1 MAVIIIL
8 SVVLIH
14 YRLVLDKG
22 DKMKKI
28 IYIGYYDTKNNEKEN
43 RNYVLSAV
51 NKMTYIC
58 SAINKTGNDV
68 EIVSASE
75 TKNPQSYSSKMVDVF
90 PNTKLKL
97 FKTSAYNKNRIVRVL
112 NRILF
117 FIKFSFYV
125 LNNTDKNQNVIV
137 YHSLGYAR
145 LIKRLKKIK
154 KFNLILEVEE
164 IYSDVT
170 GNNKT
175 LKTEQKLFDVAD
187 AYIFPTELLDK
198 KVNIGKKPSVI
209 IYGTYQVEEAR
220 EKKLFS
226 DEKIHCVYAGTFDPR
241 KGGAIAA
248 VKAAQYLDENHH
260 MHIIGF
266 GSEEDKI
273 NLLAEIEKVRNA
285 SKATVTYDG
294 LFSGEEYIEFIQSCD
309 IGLSTQNPDAA
320 FNDTSFPSKILSYL
334 ANGLRVVSIRI
345 PVVETS
351 KIGDMLFYYD
361 EQTPQDIA
369 KAIMSVDMKK
379 EYNSRNKISELD
391 KNFTDDIT
399 KLLN

>member
-1 MAVIIIL
+1 
-8 SVVLIH
+8 
-14 YRLVLDKG
+14 
-22 DKMKKI
+22 MKKI

-58 SAINKTGNDV
+58 SAINKTGINV
-68 EIVSASE
+68 EIISASE

-112 NRILF
+112 KRILF

-125 LNNTDKNQNVIV
+125 LNNTGKNQNVIV

-145 LIKRLKKIK
+145 LIKWLKKIK

-198 KVNIGKKPSVI
+198 KVNIGKKPSAI
-209 IYGTYQVEEAR
+209 IYGTYQVEEER
-220 EKKLFS
+220 DKKLFS

-248 VKAAQYLDENHH
+248 VKAAQYLDENYH

-273 NLLAEIEKVRNA
+273 NLLDEIEKVKKA
-285 SKATVTYDG
+285 TKATVTYDG

-309 IGLSTQNPDAA
+309 IGLSTQNPNAA

-351 KIGDMLFYYD
+351 KIGDMLFYY
-361 EQTPQDIA
+361 EKQTPQEIA

-379 EYNSRNKISELD
+379 EYNSRNRISELD
-391 KNFTDDIT
+391 KEFVKNLAT
-399 KLLN
+399 LLTN

>member
-1 MAVIIIL
+1 
-8 SVVLIH
+8 
-14 YRLVLDKG
+14 
-22 DKMKKI
+22 MKKI

-58 SAINKTGNDV
+58 SAINKTGIDV
-68 EIVSASE
+68 EIISASE

-112 NRILF
+112 KRILF

-187 AYIFPTELLDK
+187 AYIFPTELLDE
-198 KVNIGKKPSVI
+198 KVNNGKKPSAI
-209 IYGTYQVEEAR
+209 IYGTYQVEEER
-220 EKKLFS
+220 DKKLFS
-226 DEKIHCVYAGTFDPR
+226 DGKIHCVYAGTFDPR

-248 VKAAQYLDENHH
+248 VKAAQYLDENYH

-273 NLLAEIEKVRNA
+273 NLLAEIERVRKD
-285 SKATVTYDG
+285 SKSTVTYDG

-351 KIGDMLFYYD
+351 KIGDMLFYY
-361 EQTPQDIA
+361 EKQTPQEIA

-379 EYNSRNKISELD
+379 EYNSRNRISELD
-391 KNFTDDIT
+391 ENFTDNIT

>member
-1 MAVIIIL
+1 
-8 SVVLIH
+8 
-14 YRLVLDKG
+14 
-22 DKMKKI
+22 MKKV

-58 SAINKTGNDV
+58 SAINKTGINV
-68 EIVSASE
+68 EIISASE

-112 NRILF
+112 KRILF

-125 LNNTDKNQNVIV
+125 LNNTGKNQNVIV

-145 LIKRLKKIK
+145 LIKWLKKIK

-164 IYSDVT
+164 IYSDVI

-198 KVNIGKKPSVI
+198 KVNIGKKPSAI
-209 IYGTYQVEEAR
+209 IYGTYQVEEER
-220 EKKLFS
+220 DKKLFS

-241 KGGAIAA
+241 KGSVAA
-248 VKAAQYLDENHH
+248 VKAAQYLDENYH

-273 NLLAEIEKVRNA
+273 NLLAEIEKVKK
-285 SKATVTYDG
+285 STKATVTYDG

-309 IGLSTQNPDAA
+309 IGLSTQNPNAA

-351 KIGDMLFYYD
+351 KIGDMLFYY
-361 EQTPQDIA
+361 EKQTPQEIA

-379 EYNSRNKISELD
+379 EYNSRNRISELD
-391 KNFTDDIT
+391 KCFTKDIL
-399 KLLN
+399 KLFNDYGEK